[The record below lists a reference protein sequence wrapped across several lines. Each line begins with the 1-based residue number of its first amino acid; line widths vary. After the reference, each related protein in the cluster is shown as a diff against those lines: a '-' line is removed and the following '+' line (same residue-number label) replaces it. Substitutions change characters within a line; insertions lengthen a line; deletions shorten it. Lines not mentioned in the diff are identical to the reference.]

1 MIITITRHAQT
12 DGNVKKQYVGSTDMP
27 INQQG
32 AQQAAQ
38 GIINPAVQRVYVT
51 PLQRTQQTARIQY
64 PAARQ
69 VVVPGLQEM
78 NFGIFEGYTHAEL
91 EQTPAYQRW
100 LLDGGMQPMQDGEGR
115 AGFAVRVSTA
125 LQQLIHEAHQRHEQ
139 HLYIVSHGG
148 AIMAL
153 MAAHALPEQTYD
165 KWWVENLQG
174 YRLHLDAAS
183 WHPGSKFTQVE
194 RVDLSLPAG

>member
-1 MIITITRHAQT
+1 
-12 DGNVKKQYVGSTDMP
+12 MP
-27 INQQG
+27 IG
-32 AQQAAQ
+32 
-38 GIINPAVQRVYVT
+38 T
-51 PLQRTQQTARIQY
+51 D
-64 PAARQ
+64 
-69 VVVPGLQEM
+69 
-78 NFGIFEGYTHAEL
+78 
-91 EQTPAYQRW
+91 PAYQRW

-165 KWWVENLQG
+165 KCGGNLQG

-183 WHPGSKFTQVE
+183 WHPSKFAQVE
-194 RVDLSLPAG
+194 RVTCPCPQAEGCGWML